1 MSRKQ
6 IIPISMICIMTVFST
21 VLGFKISEA
30 LPETTITE
38 SYSESEERITDSS
51 KKYVLSDPDDV
62 LPAQDART
70 SYSTETEKTNRIED
84 YFNILSE
91 STK

>member
-1 MSRKQ
+1 MIRKQ
-6 IIPISMICIMTVFST
+6 IIPVSMICIMTLFST

-38 SYSESEERITDSS
+38 SYSESEERITDGS

-62 LPAQDART
+62 LPEQDART
-70 SYSTETEKTNRIED
+70 NYSTETEKINKIED

-91 STK
+91 NTE

>member
-1 MSRKQ
+1 
-6 IIPISMICIMTVFST
+6 MICIMTVLTT

-38 SYSESEERITDSS
+38 PYSESGERITENS
-51 KKYVLSDPDDV
+51 KKYVLSDPDEV
-62 LPAQDART
+62 LPAQEVRY
-70 SYSTETEKTNRIED
+70 SYSTETEKTNKIED